1 MTAMNDPR
9 LAAQVMAEQCLCFRS
24 RWIARALTR
33 LYDEALRP
41 LRLQAT
47 QLTLLNAISVLGRQD
62 GGGRETVERTDGGV
76 QHDAAAAPGV
86 PMNRLSE
93 ILALDPTTLSRN
105 LRRLERDGLIR
116 IRPAPDDRRVM
127 LVSLT
132 PEGEQPI
139 ADAFPLWT
147 RAQERVAEAP
157 GPEFTASLL
166 DDFEAVMA
174 ADPFDPAHDGS
185 C

>member
-1 MTAMNDPR
+1 
-9 LAAQVMAEQCLCFRS
+9 
-24 RWIARALTR
+24 
-33 LYDEALRP
+33 
-41 LRLQAT
+41 
-47 QLTLLNAISVLGRQD
+47 
-62 GGGRETVERTDGGV
+62 
-76 QHDAAAAPGV
+76 
-86 PMNRLSE
+86 MNRPSE